1 MVKNLRYSDLYRN
14 IARYLKKHEG
24 KDDFKG
30 TRAYL
35 ETLID
40 QPAGVDTVI
49 LKIKSLGA
57 CCDCEV
63 ISKVK
68 PQINGRT
75 LLVVLES

>member
-14 IARYLKKHEG
+14 VARYLKKHDGKEG
-24 KDDFKG
+24 FKG

-40 QPAGVDTVI
+40 QPAKVESVI
-49 LKIKSLGA
+49 LKMKSLGA
-57 CCDCEV
+57 SCDYEV
-63 ISKVK
+63 ITKVK

-75 LLVVLES
+75 IIVVLD

>member
-14 IARYLKKHEG
+14 VARYLKTHEG
-24 KDDFKG
+24 KEGFIG

-40 QPAGVDTVI
+40 QPAKVETVI
-49 LKIKSLGA
+49 LKIKSFGA
-57 CCDCEV
+57 SCDYES

-75 LLVVLES
+75 IVAVLKP